1 MAFRSWPGTFSYGRM
16 DNGSRSML
24 EVVDIRP
31 GDKVL
36 DMGCGNGAVGCLA
49 SQLSG
54 PLGSVTF
61 VDSHSR
67 AIRLSE
73 LNAEANHVPNPKFVL
88 AAEMS
93 GLGSGVFDVVL
104 ANPPYYAN
112 SDVARMFIQSAR
124 DLLRP
129 GGRFYFVTR
138 MPVQTIPDVVDFFG
152 EVESVENRG
161 FTVVI
166 ARA

>member
-1 MAFRSWPGTFSYGRM
+1 
-16 DNGSRSML
+16 
-24 EVVDIRP
+24 
-31 GDKVL
+31 
-36 DMGCGNGAVGCLA
+36 
-49 SQLSG
+49 LSG